1 MPDRSFN
8 DWGKASRKQVFLHY
22 SVGTGYFCC
31 HRCHFWRG
39 SDAAR
44 LIGTSEFVGITRE
57 FKRES
62 DRWAYLRQRFSN
74 YHRWSS
80 FLDYRPGCER
90 TWAAFANRVD
100 RRPAIIVSLQQVRGQ
115 QKSLEAFDVQYWAV
129 LNFIDFSVHVSSCL
143 QRPPLRPNNRMF
155 A

>member
-1 MPDRSFN
+1 MSDPSFN

-22 SVGTGYFCC
+22 SVGNWYFWC

-39 SDAAR
+39 GAAE
-44 LIGTSEFVGITRE
+44 LVIGTSEFVGITRE

-62 DRWAYLRQRFSN
+62 DWWAYLRQRFSN

-80 FLDYRPGCER
+80 FLDYGPGCER
-90 TWAAFANRVD
+90 TRAGCANSVD
-100 RRPAIIVSLQQVRGQ
+100 GRPAIIASLQQVRSR

-129 LNFIDFSVHVSSCL
+129 LNFIGFSVHV
-143 QRPPLRPNNRMF
+143 
-155 A
+155 